1 MSTPANR
8 PSHSPSNAPIVPMRA
23 AHARRARGIWLPATL
38 IGVSALVYAAAAIYT
53 GQLAQLSFNGVMG
66 LLQRMV
72 ALGLVAIGQNFVILA
87 GSIDLSVANLIS
99 VCAVIASYVMQGDA
113 HAMFYGVVA
122 TLVLAALVGVING
135 LLVTRLSVSPLI
147 ATLGVGMV
155 LQGILSVAFTNLR
168 GAVPKSF
175 QVIAYGNIAQI
186 PFAVLLLAVA
196 LGVAGFVLTR
206 TVSGARLYTV
216 GGNANSARLA
226 GIRTGRV
233 IVGAHVIGSLM
244 AGVGG
249 LYLASWLGA
258 GTPWVGRDGGYG
270 LDSIAVVVIGG
281 TLLAGGRG
289 GVAGTIA
296 GVFVF
301 ATLDAVFN
309 MLQID
314 AFLSQ
319 VLRGAIVIL
328 SVGAYTFRSKG
339 HIA

>member
-1 MSTPANR
+1 MST
-8 PSHSPSNAPIVPMRA
+8 APIRIRS
-23 AHARRARGIWLPATL
+23 AHRSRLSTAWLPL
-38 IGVSALVYAAAAIYT
+38 VLVGVSAVVYAAAAIYT
-53 GQLAQLSFNGVMG
+53 GQVAQLSLNGVMG

-72 ALGLVAIGQNFVILA
+72 ALGLIAIGQNVVILA
-87 GSIDLSVANLIS
+87 GSIDLSVANLVS
-99 VCAVIASYVMQGDA
+99 VCAVMASYLMQGDS
-113 HAMFYGVVA
+113 HAIVYGVIL
-122 TLVLAALVGVING
+122 TLIIAAGVGAING
-135 LLVTRLSVSPLI
+135 LLVTSLSVSPLI

-155 LQGILSVAFTNLR
+155 LQGVLSVAFTSLR

-175 QVIAYGNIAQI
+175 QTVAYGSIAEV
-186 PFAVLLLAVA
+186 PYAVLLLAAA
-196 LGVAGFVLTR
+196 LGIAGYVLTR
-206 TVSGARLYTV
+206 TLSGARLYTV
-216 GGNANSARLA
+216 GGNAHSARLA

-233 IVGAHVIGSLM
+233 IVGAHMVGSLM
-244 AGVGG
+244 AGIGG

-289 GVAGTIA
+289 GVAGTLA

-314 AFLSQ
+314 PFLSQ

-328 SVGAYTFRSKG
+328 AVGAYTFRSKG

>member
-1 MSTPANR
+1 MSTPANSSQMALK
-8 PSHSPSNAPIVPMRA
+8 P
-23 AHARRARGIWLPATL
+23 AHVRRARGFWLPATL
-38 IGVSALVYAAAAIYT
+38 IGVSALIYAAAALYT
-53 GQLAQLSFNGVMG
+53 GQYAQLSFGGVMG

-99 VCAVIASYVMQGDA
+99 VSAVIASYVMQGDPN
-113 HAMFYGVVA
+113 AMVYGVIL
-122 TLVLAALVGVING
+122 TLVLAALVGVVNG

-155 LQGILSVAFTNLR
+155 LQGLLSVAFTELR

-175 QVIAYGNIAQI
+175 QTIAYGNIAQI
-186 PFAVLLLAVA
+186 PFAVLLLAVV
-196 LGVAGFVLTR
+196 LGIAGFVLTR

-226 GIRTGRV
+226 GIRTERV
-233 IVGAHVIGSLM
+233 IVGAHVVASLM
-244 AGVGG
+244 AGIGG

-339 HIA
+339 HVA